1 MAPSSLR
8 APPREQSAPLAA
20 SRDTEGGPPQDP
32 DLPLA
37 RRAISGDK
45 EALAELFGRY
55 KDLVFGVA
63 ARVLGDEAEAADVL
77 QDVFLL
83 LLTGGRGTPPGVT
96 VRGWIARVSVNL
108 AIDRWRRRQV
118 RSGKAGDP
126 RDPPAAIERV
136 STAPGPDEEAQA
148 EERNRAVRAEVERL
162 SPKLRT
168 VVALRYAGGLAY
180 DEIAAALRCSIGTV
194 KSRLARAH
202 ERLEGPL
209 AEIRK
214 RHGGS

>member
-1 MAPSSLR
+1 MSPSSLR
-8 APPREQSAPLAA
+8 VPPREQTAPLAA

-37 RRAISGDK
+37 RRAIAGDK
-45 EALAELFGRY
+45 EALAELFWRY

-108 AIDRWRRRQV
+108 AIDRWRRRRV
-118 RSGKAGDP
+118 RAGDP
-126 RDPPAAIERV
+126 GDPPAAIERV
-136 STAPGPDEEAQA
+136 SAAPGPEEEAQA

-180 DEIAAALRCSIGTV
+180 EEIAAALRCSIGTV

-209 AEIRK
+209 AEVRR
-214 RHGGS
+214 RHGG